1 MMDKYTLI
9 TGASRGIGLE
19 LAKTCASKQHN
30 LILVSRSIDSLE
42 ELKATFNKNQK
53 LYYIYCPNK
62 YNIVKIDA
70 TRKETELI
78 EKYI

>member
-1 MMDKYTLI
+1 MDKYTLI

-42 ELKATFNKNQK
+42 ELKATFEKNYHIK
-53 LYYIYCPNK
+53 VVVIAL
-62 YNIVKIDA
+62 D
-70 TRKETELI
+70 
-78 EKYI
+78 